1 MTKRKIGRIAFDEPH
16 KVLLL
21 KVRSAPKG
29 QLARWQRRLQQ
40 FVTAQLKEARHGL

>member
-21 KVRSAPKG
+21 KVRSAPRG
-29 QLARWQRRLQQ
+29 QLARWQKRLKN
-40 FVTAQLKEARHGL
+40 FVSAQLKAGK